1 LSNSC
6 RKIHEV
12 IAPRSDHPRGLI
24 EENFR
29 NATGTT
35 VKVHAD
41 SPAILV
47 RFVVNVRIPKKT
59 KLVIAELNSLIQ
71 MMLLVGFSELKR
83 CIIL

>member
-1 LSNSC
+1 
-6 RKIHEV
+6 
-12 IAPRSDHPRGLI
+12 LI